1 MRKASLGAGYLAASN
16 SKYGNGF
23 AYGGSII
30 EGTGRFGFGLSFL
43 SFTNSFTDSVLA
55 INPGTMKL
63 ENHVFRGEVT
73 DFYISVLA
81 LYLRDNPKKG
91 VLMLA
96 GFGPEIHFL
105 QASSQDYVADFRSSG
120 SDSRLGMGAI
130 LRYEK
135 VIRMFGT
142 ATFVVTAAWSWM
154 QAGIEVVDEF
164 TPPTEGMTAGAV
176 TVGLAFPF

>member
-1 MRKASLGAGYLAASN
+1 
-16 SKYGNGF
+16 
-23 AYGGSII
+23 
-30 EGTGRFGFGLSFL
+30 
-43 SFTNSFTDSVLA
+43 
-55 INPGTMKL
+55 
-63 ENHVFRGEVT
+63 
-73 DFYISVLA
+73 
-81 LYLRDNPKKG
+81 
-91 VLMLA
+91 MLA

-105 QASSQDYVADFRSSG
+105 RASSQDYVADFRSDG

-142 ATFVVTAAWSWM
+142 ATFVATAAWSWM

-164 TPPTEGMTAGAV
+164 TPPIEGMTAGAV